1 MIKPETKGEVEY
13 LKDYGFSYTIVSLF
27 DDIRYNTRVN
37 IDGRTLTLIC
47 GYNNRTKT
55 RWISIETSS
64 GSVLLRR
71 TPLVLGRQCELDSVA
86 LNFDMDYLVGI
97 SPKDKN
103 KVFPED
109 HDYLNWSKDFNLVF
123 TGMPYTGTK
132 KMKRDLL
139 DALVGE

>member
-1 MIKPETKGEVEY
+1 MILPTEIDQYNY
-13 LKDYGFSYTIVSLF
+13 LKSYGFSYTFVSLF

-37 IDGRTLTLIC
+37 IGGRTLTLIC

-55 RWISIETSS
+55 RWISVETS
-64 GSVLLRR
+64 GGAVLLRR
-71 TPLVLGRQCELDSVA
+71 TSLVLGRQCELDSVA

-97 SPKDKN
+97 APKDKN
-103 KVFPED
+103 KVFPEN
-109 HDYLNWSKDFNLVF
+109 HDYLNWSRDFNLVF
-123 TGMPYTGTK
+123 TGMPYSGTR